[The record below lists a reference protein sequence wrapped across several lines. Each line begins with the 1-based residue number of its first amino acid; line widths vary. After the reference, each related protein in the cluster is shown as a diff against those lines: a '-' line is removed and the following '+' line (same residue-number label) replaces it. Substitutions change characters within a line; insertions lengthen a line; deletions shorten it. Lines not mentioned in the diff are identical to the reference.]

1 MELTAAIPAAVGSV
15 AGMSDGA
22 ALGAGNN
29 SFHHD
34 SGLQSCNSSL
44 VGIDLPSK
52 YFFQT
57 LCNNRRRKYIE
68 ENLV

>member
-34 SGLQSCNSSL
+34 SGLQSMKLLQLLTGRDRSSFKIL
-44 VGIDLPSK
+44 LPN
-52 YFFQT
+52 T
-57 LCNNRRRKYIE
+57 
-68 ENLV
+68 V